1 MSSGTLK
8 QKAYQYI
15 HDKLSGGQLPPGSQL
30 SNRGVAKEV
39 GISFTPVRE
48 AVSRLVSEGLLEY
61 RQGVGVF
68 VPMSNAQ
75 EIREGYELREMLES
89 EAAARVSRNPSPHM
103 LAKMSESYDRMAEI
117 FVKIS
122 KIEKGASIHEH
133 AAEWQEADSDF
144 HMALLRGTGNRRL
157 LNTINNLR
165 TSLKVMM
172 SGIQE
177 SSEIVGHRFSTDSH
191 DHVERVLDEHRRILE
206 AIKQGDADTARL
218 IIAAHL
224 HDGMEVALAT
234 HHNHHMDDTAS
245 SIHGPHM

>member
-1 MSSGTLK
+1 MSTTLK
-8 QKAYQYI
+8 QKAYQFI

-89 EAAARVSRNPSPHM
+89 EAAARVSKNPPSHM
-103 LAKMSESYDRMAEI
+103 LAQMAESYDRMAEI
-117 FVKIS
+117 ALEIS
-122 KIEKGASIHEH
+122 KIEKGADIHEY
-133 AAEWQEADSDF
+133 ASDWQEADSDF
-144 HMALLRGTGNRRL
+144 HLSLLRGTGNRRL
-157 LNTINNLR
+157 LNTINNLK

-177 SSEIVGHRFSTDSH
+177 SPKIVGHRFSTESR
-191 DHVERVLDEHRRILE
+191 DHIERVLDEHRRILE
-206 AIKQGDADTARL
+206 AIKQGDSDTARS

-224 HDGMEVALAT
+224 RVGMEVALAA
-234 HHNHHMDDTAS
+234 HNRHHMGDIES
-245 SIHGPHM
+245 SFHGPHM